1 MNIAR
6 YLKIARYLRKRYTQ
20 AGSLIVQRGPFMSLP
35 AALDYAAARRY
46 LAA

>member
-1 MNIAR
+1 MNIDR
-6 YLKIARYLRKRYTQ
+6 YLKIAAYLRQRYTKD
-20 AGSLIVQRGPFMSLP
+20 GSLIVQRGHFMSLY

>member
-1 MNIAR
+1 MNIDR
-6 YLKIARYLRKRYTQ
+6 YLKIANYLRKRYTK
-20 AGSLIVQRGPFMSLP
+20 AGSLIVQHGHFMSFP